1 MPWKLKRSN
10 TFRTITIWALSFSL
24 FNPYWFNVPFLY
36 PRKWL
41 TFSVGMKC
49 VKTSK
54 VVARRCS
61 AKKVFWPRS
70 LLKKRVQQFA
80 LHCVKSVRIQSE
92 CGKIRT
98 RKTPNTDPFHAVLK
112 ISKNEKFSDVS
123 KSYRNGTLG
132 YFRHLQTVKCKSPK
146 VVHHHSE
153 SSQTPKM
160 ELFCENT

>member
-70 LLKKRVQQFA
+70 LLKKRIQQFA

-98 RKTPNTDPFHAVLK
+98 RKTPNTDAFHAVIMSWYSPLK
-112 ISKNEKFSDVS
+112 YAALENRRKLKVLLLTLWWRRSL
-123 KSYRNGTLG
+123 SYRN
-132 YFRHLQTVKCKSPK
+132 
-146 VVHHHSE
+146 
-153 SSQTPKM
+153 
-160 ELFCENT
+160 